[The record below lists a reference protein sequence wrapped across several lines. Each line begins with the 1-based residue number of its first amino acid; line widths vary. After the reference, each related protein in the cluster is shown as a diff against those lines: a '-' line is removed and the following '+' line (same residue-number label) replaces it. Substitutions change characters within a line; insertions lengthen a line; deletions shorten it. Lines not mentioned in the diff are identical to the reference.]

1 MPKYDDLYTNPAH
14 TKAIFQQN
22 KVQQNKVQQN
32 KVSDNYIKSHIEVIA
47 PVQYTNQLP
56 MEAKLLVYVFMLVIV
71 ISLLHDGYCV
81 VKDSINLVKKCLT

>member
-22 KVQQNKVQQN
+22 KIQQN

>member
-14 TKAIFQQN
+14 TKAIF
-22 KVQQNKVQQN
+22 QQN